1 MMRGM
6 LTKMVALSA
15 FIFISFAASADVVK
29 WYGPTQT
36 MTIGLSDTDISHVEF
51 PEEITNITIENS
63 DYVDVL
69 VVEGYANRAFR
80 MRSLLPKMATR
91 AFLTGASGNTYIVIL
106 TTDVPY
112 RSFVRV
118 EDGNR
123 LNEISSKISKQFNMT
138 DLLRAMAEDTELT
151 GVTRETHVIPNW
163 FKGAGLSFEL
173 SEVWQTATL
182 TGLVVHVK
190 NEYTVPNEVNLPAV
204 SLPKT
209 SEWGTLRKAAMEN
222 MRLAARG
229 KANDTGILYLM
240 FAR

>member
-1 MMRGM
+1 MMRLM
-6 LTKMVALSA
+6 LTKTLILSA
-15 FIFISFAASADVVK
+15 FVLASFSSFADVIK

-36 MTIGLSDTDISHVEF
+36 MTLGLSDVDISHVEF

-91 AFLTGASGNTYIVIL
+91 AFLTGGSGNTYIVIL

-112 RSFVRV
+112 RSFVRI

-123 LNEISSKISKQFNMT
+123 LNEISRKVSKKFNTT
-138 DLLRAMAEDTELT
+138 DLLRAMSEDSELP

-190 NEYTVPNEVNLPAV
+190 NDYPVPNEVNLPAI

-222 MRLAARG
+222 MRLSAKG